1 MDAKHFSPADP
12 SPLMRREDLLI
23 SALQAVL
30 DEWDAWQQSE
40 ATGREELPEPFLVAL
55 DDCCTIWES
64 GDIPERCRSILLPVN
79 RLTNHYKDFAAYVS
93 SREPTPRREFWE
105 TLGELKNALT
115 WAPPAVAEFYCEPI
129 AQLMD
134 EKVSPHQIALMYS
147 HEGRGPFLVNGQPQP
162 ALVQREFRNPGSV
175 LPADFVHPRTIAERE
190 AAAQYTN
197 FVALRA
203 KQLKETQA
211 VQEASLAFASAQLST
226 GPETVEDLL
235 AQGCSDDQISRTK
248 VMPIDAV
255 RRERERWEISKRER
269 WEASRR
275 GSPNTGDRATI
286 PFSPNV
292 TAHADGD
299 DDAPAIPDSA
309 IAEYIHANPTATNGE
324 AAKALGVETRRV
336 AVVRKASAGKVAA

>member
-30 DEWDAWQQSE
+30 DEWDTWQRSE

-79 RLTNHYKDFAAYVS
+79 RLTSHYKDFSTYVS

-115 WAPPAVAEFYCEPI
+115 WAPPAVAEFYCESI
-129 AQLMD
+129 AELM
-134 EKVSPHQIALMYS
+134 EQKVSPLQIALIYS

-203 KQLKETQA
+203 KQLKERETVRA
-211 VQEASLAFASAQLST
+211 ASFAFTSAQLST

-235 AQGCSDDQISRTK
+235 AQGLNDYQISVTK
-248 VMPIDAV
+248 MMPIEAV
-255 RRERERWEISKRER
+255 QRERERWHAFKRR
-269 WEASRR
+269 
-275 GSPNTGDRATI
+275 PDTGDRATI

-292 TAHADGD
+292 TAHADGE

-309 IAEYIHANPTATNGE
+309 IAAYIHANPAATNGE
-324 AAKALGVETRRV
+324 VAKSLGIETRRV